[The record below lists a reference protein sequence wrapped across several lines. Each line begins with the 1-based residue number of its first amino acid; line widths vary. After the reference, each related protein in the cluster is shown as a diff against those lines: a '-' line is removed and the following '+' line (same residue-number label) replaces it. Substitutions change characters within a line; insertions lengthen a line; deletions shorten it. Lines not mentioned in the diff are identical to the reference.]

1 MDLGT
6 TSLMLI
12 YGAMAAYAVAMIAFG
27 IDLGKAGATR
37 AANIGMT
44 VTYTAFALHLAG
56 VVTRGI
62 AGARVPW
69 ANMYEFTITASC
81 VATATFL
88 YTMRRNYMRGVGAIL
103 TLVVLLSLGIAVAVL
118 YIQVAGTPPILDTYW
133 LVIHVST
140 ATIASGLF
148 GFAALLSVL
157 QLVQSRRQAK
167 TPAASVAAAGGGGG
181 VAVAEKEERT
191 EPSLP
196 PAATFEQRAF
206 TVTVIGFLLWTFTLI
221 AGAIWAEH
229 SWGRPWNWDPKETM
243 SLVVWFVYAAYL
255 HTRTTRGWSGNRAA
269 YLCLAGFAAL
279 MINYFGINL
288 FVDSIHSY
296 SGV

>member
-88 YTMRRNYMRGVGAIL
+88 YTMRKHYMRGVGAIL

-157 QLVQSRRQAK
+157 QLVQSHRQAK
-167 TPAASVAAAGGGGG
+167 TPASSVAAPGGGGG

-191 EPSLP
+191 ESSLP

-279 MINYFGINL
+279 MVNYFGINL